1 MTGCLLPVNVNEIC
15 YFKELVAKLDVK
27 KYLYF
32 DNNR

>member
-27 KYLYF
+27 KISLL
-32 DNNR
+32 